1 MMSQK
6 RIMVVDDD
14 KEFLE
19 ELQETLV
26 LSGYEVKAVNEAS
39 EAFGVATKIKPDMIL
54 LDLKMKGMTGFE
66 VINQLK
72 NFDKTID
79 IPIIAMSGFF
89 TAEEDDTL
97 LSFFEI
103 HNYLRKPFNPL
114 DIITKIETVLKENR
128 RVNNHSHQR

>member
-1 MMSQK
+1 MSQK
-6 RIMVVDDD
+6 KIMVVDDD
-14 KEFLE
+14 KEFLD

-26 LSGYEVKAVNEAS
+26 LSGYEVKAVNEAE
-39 EAFGVATKIKPDMIL
+39 EAFPIATKIKPDLIL

-66 VINQLK
+66 VANKLK
-72 NFDKTID
+72 NFNNTME

-103 HNYLRKPFNPL
+103 HDYLRKPFNPL
-114 DIITKIETVLKENR
+114 DIITKIEAVLRENR
-128 RVNNHSHQR
+128 RISNH

>member
-1 MMSQK
+1 MTVK
-6 RIMVVDDD
+6 RILVVDDD

-19 ELQETLV
+19 ELKETLV
-26 LSGYEVKAVNEAS
+26 LSGYEVKAVQEAS
-39 EAFGVATKIKPDMIL
+39 EAFGAAAKTKPDLIL

-66 VINQLK
+66 VAHKLK
-72 NFDKTID
+72 NFDNTMG

-103 HNYLRKPFNPL
+103 HNYLRKPFHPL
-114 DIITKIETVLKENR
+114 DIITKIESVLKENKR
-128 RVNNHSHQR
+128 NSNH

>member
-6 RIMVVDDD
+6 KIMVVDDD
-14 KEFLE
+14 KEFLD
-19 ELQETLV
+19 ELGETLI
-26 LSGYEVKAVNEAS
+26 LSGYNVNTVNEAS
-39 EAFGVATKIKPDMIL
+39 EALSAATKIKPDLIL

-66 VINQLK
+66 VANKLK
-72 NFDKTID
+72 SFDNTMG

-103 HNYLRKPFNPL
+103 HNCLRKPFNPL
-114 DIITKIETVLKENR
+114 DVIAKIEAVLKEGR
-128 RVNNHSHQR
+128 KINNHS

>member
-1 MMSQK
+1 MSTK

-19 ELQETLV
+19 EIQETLA
-26 LSGYEVKAVNEAS
+26 LSGYDVKAVNDAS
-39 EAFGVATKIKPDMIL
+39 EAFSTAIKTNPDLIL

-66 VINQLK
+66 VANKLRSYD
-72 NFDKTID
+72 NTMG

-103 HNYLRKPFNPL
+103 RNYLRKPFNPL
-114 DIITKIETVLKENR
+114 DIITKIESVLKER
-128 RVNNHSHQR
+128 KNNHNG

>member
-1 MMSQK
+1 MSMK
-6 RIMVVDDD
+6 KIMVVDDD
-14 KEFLE
+14 KEFMD
-19 ELQETLV
+19 ELQETLI

-39 EAFGVATKIKPDMIL
+39 EAFSVASKIKPDLIL

-66 VINQLK
+66 VVNKLK
-72 NFDKTID
+72 SFDNTME

-128 RVNNHSHQR
+128 GINNH

>member
-1 MMSQK
+1 MPVK
-6 RIMVVDDD
+6 KIMVVDDD
-14 KEFLE
+14 KEFLD

-39 EAFGVATKIKPDMIL
+39 EAFTTATKIKPDLIL

-66 VINQLK
+66 VVNKLK
-72 NFDKTID
+72 NFDNTME

-103 HNYLRKPFNPL
+103 HNYLRKPFHPL
-114 DIITKIETVLKENR
+114 EVITKIEAVLKENR
-128 RVNNHSHQR
+128 RINNH

>member
-1 MMSQK
+1 MTQK
-6 RIMVVDDD
+6 KILLVDDD

-19 ELQETLV
+19 ELEETLV
-26 LSGYEVKAVNEAS
+26 LSGYEVKAINEAS
-39 EAFGVATKIKPDMIL
+39 EAFGAAAKIRPDLIL

-66 VINQLK
+66 VAHKLK
-72 NFDKTID
+72 NYDNTMG

-103 HNYLRKPFNPL
+103 HNYLRKPFHPL
-114 DIITKIETVLKENR
+114 DIITKIEAVLRDNR
-128 RVNNHSHQR
+128 KTNNH

>member
-1 MMSQK
+1 MSQK
-6 RIMVVDDD
+6 KILLVDDD
-14 KEFLE
+14 KEFLA

-39 EAFGVATKIKPDMIL
+39 EAFGAAAKIKPDLIL

-66 VINQLK
+66 VANKLK
-72 NFDKTID
+72 NFDNTMR

-114 DIITKIETVLKENR
+114 DIITKIEAVFKENR
-128 RVNNHSHQR
+128 KINNH

>member
-1 MMSQK
+1 MSMK
-6 RIMVVDDD
+6 KIMVVDDD
-14 KEFLE
+14 KEFMD
-19 ELQETLV
+19 ELQETLI

-39 EAFGVATKIKPDMIL
+39 EAFTVASKIKPDLIL

-66 VINQLK
+66 VVNKLK
-72 NFDKTID
+72 SFDNTME

-114 DIITKIETVLKENR
+114 DIITKIEAVLKENR
-128 RVNNHSHQR
+128 RINNH